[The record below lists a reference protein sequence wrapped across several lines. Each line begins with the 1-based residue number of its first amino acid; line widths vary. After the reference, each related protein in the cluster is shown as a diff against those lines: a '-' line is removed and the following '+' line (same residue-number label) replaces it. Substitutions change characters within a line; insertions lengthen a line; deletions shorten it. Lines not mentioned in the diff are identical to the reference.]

1 MIERTIQTAA
11 HLGLLEKLQMLES
24 SILQIPGIP
33 EVDFDIDGFLDNIP
47 EVIMIPRY
55 SIPASDPEY
64 YKNRRALL
72 VSILQAAAA
81 HDLTRTED
89 RIEDMGEHFYI
100 VTRGGDTWKN

>member
-1 MIERTIQTAA
+1 MRERTIHTAA

-33 EVDFDIDGFLDNIP
+33 EVDFDIDGFLDHIP
-47 EVIMIPRY
+47 EVIIVPRY
-55 SIPASDPEY
+55 SIPVADPEY

-89 RIEDMGEHFYI
+89 LIEDMGEHFYI

>member
-1 MIERTIQTAA
+1 MRERTIHAA
-11 HLGLLEKLQMLES
+11 SHLGLLEKLQMLES

-33 EVDFDIDGFLDNIP
+33 EVDFDIDGFWDNIP
-47 EVIMIPRY
+47 EVVIVPRY
-55 SIPASDPEY
+55 SIPAADPEY
-64 YKNRRALL
+64 YTKRRALL

-89 RIEDMGEHFYI
+89 LVEDMGEHFYI